1 MLKHIVGKGSFFFLT
16 KLTGT
21 NAFLRLS
28 RWPSWWIFSAN
39 QRWMFQIYWSAN
51 GHIQNYDKHFLVCAS
66 MDPFRLLML
75 SVENLLMSDVMCRI
89 FHLTCETCHVPLL
102 GPSSWTTGRASCSF
116 SQTVRINFTC
126 LNLCSFCT
134 QLNLKLISSA
144 LGCSNCAYNTRWS
157 LIRCTV
163 PWGWVKQPSWLWS
176 TWTLWR
182 TTRPAQCVTTRICAN
197 SCPRRTDGV
206 WFKHHG
212 IVAVTMEVKSPL
224 VSTKSHRV
232 SVWQTSMQ
240 WTKQPNDYS
249 CSWSWQFDSMPD
261 VRC

>member
-1 MLKHIVGKGSFFFLT
+1 MFRILECKLWSHSTAWQTFFGCSNMDPSRLPDVRCHLFRRSWVLLRSAAPGSFFVDSRP
-16 KLTGT
+16 G
-21 NAFLRLS
+21 RLF
-28 RWPSWWIFSAN
+28 IFSSG
-39 QRWMFQIYWSAN
+39 QGQFHMSE
-51 GHIQNYDKHFLVCAS
+51 
-66 MDPFRLLML
+66 
-75 SVENLLMSDVMCRI
+75 SVLIL
-89 FHLTCETCHVPLL
+89 HAL
-102 GPSSWTTGRASCSF
+102 GCS
-116 SQTVRINFTC
+116 
-126 LNLCSFCT
+126 
-134 QLNLKLISSA
+134 KLISSA
-144 LGCSNCAYNTRWS
+144 LGCSNCADNTRWS

-212 IVAVTMEVKSPL
+212 IVAVTMEVKSPP